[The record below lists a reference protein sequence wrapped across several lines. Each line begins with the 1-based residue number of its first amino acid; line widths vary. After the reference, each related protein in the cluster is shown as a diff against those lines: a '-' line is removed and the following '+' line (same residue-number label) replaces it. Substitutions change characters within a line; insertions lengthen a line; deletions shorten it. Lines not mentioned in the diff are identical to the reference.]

1 MIEFPRRQAFGDT
14 SFFFAS
20 LCSRD
25 VNFFSFLFPYPD
37 NLCKNSFR
45 QILHPIAGANSFN

>member
-20 LCSRD
+20 LCPRD
-25 VNFFSFLFPYPD
+25 INF
-37 NLCKNSFR
+37 KR
-45 QILHPIAGANSFN
+45 AGEILEEAVSQ